1 MPGDIYLNDI
11 RSALLKPDKHW
22 GRTDILT
29 TKDLV
34 PKKPGI
40 YAWYFK
46 QIPPGVPIDDC
57 ITLNCLTLLYVG
69 ISPKAP
75 PLNGSAPSSQNLHK
89 RVRYHMR
96 GNAEGSTLRLTLG
109 CLLKD
114 DLGIQLR
121 RVGSGTRKTFTIE
134 GEKVLS
140 DWLTENAFV
149 AWVECDEPW
158 KHEEQIIPE
167 LSLPLN
173 IQHNNNH
180 PFYQN
185 LKAIRSEA
193 KRVADSLP
201 ILPR

>member
-1 MPGDIYLNDI
+1 MPGDIYLSDI
-11 RSALLKPDKHW
+11 RSALLNPDKHW

-40 YAWYFK
+40 YAWYFE
-46 QIPPGVPIDDC
+46 QIPPGVPIDGC
-57 ITLNCLTLLYVG
+57 ITLNGLTLLYVG

-75 PLNGSAPSSQNLHK
+75 PLNGSPPSSQHLHK

-96 GNAEGSTLRLTLG
+96 GNAEGSTLRLSLG

-114 DLGIQLR
+114 VLGIQLR
-121 RVGSGTRKTFTIE
+121 RVGSGTRKTFST
-134 GEKVLS
+134 GEDVLS
-140 DWLTENAFV
+140 KWMDENAFV
-149 AWVECDEPW
+149 TWVECDEPW
-158 KHEEQIIPE
+158 NHEEQIIPE
-167 LSLPLN
+167 ISLPLN

-180 PFYQN
+180 PFYLD

-193 KRVADSLP
+193 KREADSLP
-201 ILPR
+201 IIPR